1 MGHSGGNRLLGFKR
15 LVKCRPYACTHV
27 RARRQ
32 TCTHTCKCNEQVQV
46 KMWSL
51 LKRFWTWKTGSQHY
65 PPTFDSKAE
74 ISFPSPAPYSHP
86 LWPWSETQWNVS
98 QPCILLNKVKAH
110 TLWPLVTCCL
120 PLPSTYLYFPCWII
134 FCSLHAP
141 CFSFMLTAHQPD
153 LEIASSPSSHPVC
166 SRKPSPPLMS
176 KCSCSDFQSPPF
188 S

>member
-74 ISFPSPAPYSHP
+74 TSFPSPAPYSHP

-120 PLPSTYLYFPCWII
+120 PLPSTYLLDNFLLPACTMLFFHVNCSSTWLGNCFFAII
-134 FCSLHAP
+134 
-141 CFSFMLTAHQPD
+141 
-153 LEIASSPSSHPVC
+153 SPSLLQ
-166 SRKPSPPLMS
+166 KT
-176 KCSCSDFQSPPF
+176 F
-188 S
+188 STSYE